1 MSILSPVFEG
11 STVKERR
18 VAYLFSETAD
28 RDDLVVLCPEEF
40 NPSSIWYKYAE
51 KLLPYAGKVFWKGDG
66 NESTDE
72 LSKRAGQVRC
82 LRAVLEGND
91 FAGREDKLSV
101 AAWMLSIMCKE
112 IPSFHAKQIW
122 LLR

>member
-40 NPSSIWYKYAE
+40 NSSNLWYRFAE
-51 KLLPYAGKVFWKGDG
+51 KLLPYAGRVFWKGDG
-66 NESTDE
+66 TEGADE
-72 LSKRAGQVRC
+72 LGKRAGQVRC
-82 LRAVLEGND
+82 LRAVLEGNG

-112 IPSFHAKQIW
+112 IPDLRFKKIW
-122 LLR
+122 ILR